1 MKGAGA
7 KKHALLAEIVDI
19 VDDRVVTNDTCMH
32 TLVSRIPVLYPF
44 LDFCTKASFFH
55 WTGIRP
61 IPWSF
66 VDTGRVEPLGRDL
79 EIFITITYSYVHIYL
94 EGLM

>member
-1 MKGAGA
+1 MIHIHVSG
-7 KKHALLAEIVDI
+7 
-19 VDDRVVTNDTCMH
+19 
-32 TLVSRIPVLYPF
+32 LVSRIPVLYPF

-79 EIFITITYSYVHIYL
+79 EIFITIVLVCAHIHVYL
-94 EGLM
+94 AT

>member
-1 MKGAGA
+1 MKRGAGA
-7 KKHALLAEIVDI
+7 KKHALLTEIADI
-19 VDDRVVTNDTCMH
+19 VDDRVVTNDTYLTH
-32 TLVSRIPVLYPF
+32 ISGLVSRIPVLYPF

-66 VDTGRVEPLGRDL
+66 VDTSRVEPLGRDL
-79 EIFITITYSYVHIYL
+79 EIFITIVLVCATYI
-94 EGLM
+94 

>member
-7 KKHALLAEIVDI
+7 KKHALLAEIADI

-55 WTGIRP
+55 
-61 IPWSF
+61 
-66 VDTGRVEPLGRDL
+66 
-79 EIFITITYSYVHIYL
+79 
-94 EGLM
+94 